1 MAIYLIVL
9 LCILNHAAFSGSRVV
24 MTLYAI
30 ELGANPFGIGVL
42 VSFYALCPLLLAIYA
57 GKLIDRVGAHAPML
71 AGTAGLIVGFALPVL
86 IPSLVTLYVSAL
98 LLGTSFMF
106 FFVAVQGTTGAV
118 GKPEDR
124 ARNYGLLSI
133 GFSIA
138 GFLGPLTAGFA
149 IDALSYR
156 KALLVVSI
164 GAVVSI
170 ILQRLRPDMIPRHQA
185 PRANASEQSFM
196 DLLHIPSL
204 RRTFIASGFLS
215 GAWDL
220 YTFYLPVYAHGI
232 GLSAS
237 SIGMI
242 LATFAAATL
251 CIRVFLPMMLKYGDE
266 IRILTAAIFI
276 ASAAYLLFPFFTNP
290 WAIAG
295 ISFMLGLGL
304 GTGQPISMN
313 LIYTLAPQGRTSE
326 AAGLRVTVNNMTHVT
341 IPLIFGG
348 IGSTLGFTS
357 VFMSNAAVLFAGGL
371 LNNRSVQRK

>member
-1 MAIYLIVL
+1 
-9 LCILNHAAFSGSRVV
+9 
-24 MTLYAI
+24 
-30 ELGANPFGIGVL
+30 
-42 VSFYALCPLLLAIYA
+42 
-57 GKLIDRVGAHAPML
+57 
-71 AGTAGLIVGFALPVL
+71 
-86 IPSLVTLYVSAL
+86 
-98 LLGTSFMF
+98 
-106 FFVAVQGTTGAV
+106 
-118 GKPEDR
+118 
-124 ARNYGLLSI
+124 
-133 GFSIA
+133 
-138 GFLGPLTAGFA
+138 
-149 IDALSYR
+149 
-156 KALLVVSI
+156 
-164 GAVVSI
+164 
-170 ILQRLRPDMIPRHQA
+170 
-185 PRANASEQSFM
+185 
-196 DLLHIPSL
+196 
-204 RRTFIASGFLS
+204 
-215 GAWDL
+215 
-220 YTFYLPVYAHGI
+220 
-232 GLSAS
+232 
-237 SIGMI
+237 MI

-251 CIRVFLPMMLKYGDE
+251 CIRVFLPMMLKYRDE